1 MAKDKEDKG
10 FLYKTFAAVEDN
22 FLGAVITAFVLGGI
36 GTWTYNMYSSYN
48 QKQVEQAR
56 IEASQSLHTGD
67 LNNNGLVDR
76 FYLIDGKAAV
86 VELDGKPVVEN
97 PSLEGIVKQ

>member
-1 MAKDKEDKG
+1 MTKDKEDKG
-10 FLYKTFAAVEDN
+10 FLYKTFKAVEDN
-22 FLGAVITAFVLGGI
+22 IMGAVITALVLGGI
-36 GTWTYNMYSSYN
+36 GTWTYNMFDSYN
-48 QKQVEQAR
+48 KRQVEQAR

-86 VELDGKPVVEN
+86 VELDGKLVVEN
-97 PSLEGIVKQ
+97 PSLEGVVNQ

>member
-1 MAKDKEDKG
+1 MEEYKG
-10 FLYKTFAAVEDN
+10 VLYRTLHALEEN
-22 FLGAVITAFVLGGI
+22 LLGVFIGALVLSGV
-36 GTWTYNMYSSYN
+36 GTWTYKMYDSYN
-48 QKQVEQAR
+48 NRQLQQAK
-56 IEASQSLHTGD
+56 IEASQQLHTGD

-97 PSLEGIVKQ
+97 PSLEGIVNQ